1 MVRQRNIKKG
11 LPFPNSEGPGS
22 SEHLT
27 LEADDG
33 IDSAIGVVS
42 DSTAEVDDEAVT
54 SEASSHEFIKSTF
67 SLGSV

>member
-1 MVRQRNIKKG
+1 MVRQRNIKNG

-27 LEADDG
+27 LEADG

-54 SEASSHEFIKSTF
+54 SDASSHELIKSTF
-67 SLGSV
+67 SSGSV